1 MEQSDST
8 KRFQAQLPI
17 LFSVDGHQGQARGLV
32 YNLSADGCKMT
43 SDTRVAPGTYLNLRL
58 YLPGS
63 PAPVEIRL
71 AVVRWAQG
79 WDFGVTFL
87 HMPSEEFQ
95 RLTQYLASLETTH
108 AAS

>member
-1 MEQSDST
+1 MEQLDS
-8 KRFQAQLPI
+8 KRFRAQLPI

-32 YNLSADGCKMT
+32 YNLSVDGCKVT
-43 SDTRVAPGTYLNLRL
+43 SDTRVASGTYLNLRL

-71 AVVRWAQG
+71 AVVRWTQG

-95 RLTQYLASLETTH
+95 RLNRYLADLETAG